1 MAETL
6 TFDNT
11 PDSTTIENLSEEE
24 QNSLEVG
31 QQLQAEQEQLLAG
44 KYKNAEE
51 LEKAYVELQKK
62 LGSSEEEA
70 EEGDDETTEEVEEES
85 EEASPAVSLI
95 SDASQ
100 EFSEK
105 GELTPETMAK
115 FSEMSSGDLVKAYME
130 IQGQVEGS
138 EAVAAADLSDAEV
151 NAVKNYAGGEA
162 AYEQL
167 TSWAEQNL
175 EASSVEAFDSIVNTG
190 SLEAI
195 KLAVSGIKAQMD
207 EANGYEGRMLSGK
220 SPKASGDVFR
230 SQQQVVDAMSDPRY
244 DADPAYRQDIIE
256 KLGRSDLQF

>member
-31 QQLQAEQEQLLAG
+31 EQLQADQEQLLAG

-244 DADPAYRQDIIE
+244 DNDPAYRQDIIA